1 MPSCSAAAS
10 LIETHRLKHTSSFVN
25 FLVYIKASGSK
36 PACFWHDSGN
46 SLTVSVMN
54 TPRMQWQ
61 QLLSTRRFKLIDQE
75 VRQTRTPATLEGA
88 AGLRSDF
95 HIDHDRV
102 VFSSAFRRLGRKT
115 QVHPLA
121 HNDHTHNRLT
131 HSVEVASVG
140 RSLGNRVGAMMQAQ
154 GLLPDGYTPFD
165 IGGAVQVACLAH
177 DIGNP
182 PFGHTGED
190 ALREWF
196 RHPQHQYLLAGL
208 SAAERQDIQ
217 TYEGN
222 AHSLRMVASLEM
234 YRGEGGMR
242 LTSAAL
248 GALIKYP
255 WTSDA
260 PRAQARGKFNIYR
273 TELPYFEHVAAEL
286 GLLRKGEN
294 EWARHPLSYLME
306 AADDICYAILD
317 LEDAVE
323 IGILDVREFEM
334 LFSHFGETERIWQT
348 HDVSQKCAMLRGI
361 AVGRCVA
368 EVAEK
373 FMLHQD
379 TLLAGT
385 FPGKDLIDVCA
396 PEIKHTLLNAK
407 ALASQKVYRHRTK
420 LVTELASYPCIGTVL
435 DILVPAVHTRI
446 TQGEDALNAR
456 QALAL
461 GLLPQPLPENQTLY
475 QAYMGVLDYIGAMTD
490 NYAANLARE
499 ISGVGIL

>member
-1 MPSCSAAAS
+1 MSP
-10 LIETHRLKHTSSFVN
+10 K
-25 FLVYIKASGSK
+25 
-36 PACFWHDSGN
+36 
-46 SLTVSVMN
+46 
-54 TPRMQWQ
+54 RMQWE
-61 QLLSTRRFKLIDQE
+61 QLLSTRRFKVQDGVVCE
-75 VRQTRTPATLEGA
+75 THTPATMEGA

-121 HNDHTHNRLT
+121 PNDHTHNRLT

-140 RSLGNRVGAMMQAQ
+140 RSLGNRVGAMMQAA
-154 GLLPDGYTPFD
+154 GILPAGFTPFD
-165 IGGAVQVACLAH
+165 IGGVVQVACLAH

-182 PFGHTGED
+182 PFGHTGEE
-190 ALREWF
+190 ALRDWF
-196 RHPQHQYLLAGL
+196 RDPRHTHLLAGL
-208 SAAERQDIQ
+208 DAAERADIQ

-222 AHSLRMVASLEM
+222 AHGLRMVASLEM

-260 PRAQARGKFNIYR
+260 PRAQARGKFNLYR
-273 TELPYFEHVAAEL
+273 TELPYFEQVAQEL
-286 GLLRKGEN
+286 GLLPKGAR
-294 EWARHPLSYLME
+294 EWTRHPLSYLME

-323 IGILDVREFEM
+323 IGILDVHEFER
-334 LFSHFGETERIWQT
+334 LFNHFGETERVWQT
-348 HDVSQKCAMLRGI
+348 HDIRQKCAMLRGI
-361 AVGRCVA
+361 AIGRCVA

-379 TLLAGT
+379 TLLTGS
-385 FPGKDLIDVCA
+385 FQGKDLIDVCA
-396 PEIKHTLLNAK
+396 PDIKQTLLAAK
-407 ALASQKVYRHRTK
+407 DLASHKVYRHRTK
-420 LVTELASYPCIGTVL
+420 LVTELASYPCIATVL
-435 DILVPAVHTRI
+435 DVLVPAVHTQV
-446 TQGEDALNAR
+446 TQGTTALNAR
-456 QALAL
+456 QSLAL
-461 GLLPQPLPENQTLY
+461 GLLPQPLPDDVSLY
-475 QAYMGVLDYIGAMTD
+475 QAYMRVLDYIGAMTD

>member
-1 MPSCSAAAS
+1 MA
-10 LIETHRLKHTSSFVN
+10 EN
-25 FLVYIKASGSK
+25 
-36 PACFWHDSGN
+36 
-46 SLTVSVMN
+46 VMH
-54 TPRMQWQ
+54 WQ
-61 QLLSTRRFKLIDQE
+61 QLLSTQRFKIRAGH
-75 VRQTRTPATLEGA
+75 VTATRTPASIEGA

-121 HNDHTHNRLT
+121 SHDHTHNRLT

-140 RSLGNRVGAMMQAQ
+140 RSLGNRVGAMMQYA
-154 GLLPDGYTPFD
+154 GTLPDGFTPFD
-165 IGGAVQVACLAH
+165 IGAVVQVACLAH

-182 PFGHTGED
+182 PFGHTGEE

-196 RHPQHQYLLAGL
+196 RNPAHAHFLLPL
-208 SAAERQDIQ
+208 DDAERADIC

-222 AHSLRMVASLEM
+222 AHSLRMVANLEM
-234 YRGEGGMR
+234 YRNEGGMR
-242 LTSAAL
+242 LTSAAI

-260 PRAQARGKFNIYR
+260 DPARARGKFNIYR
-273 TELPYFEHVAAEL
+273 AELPYFSAVAKEL
-286 GLLRKGEN
+286 GLIQTGPQQ
-294 EWARHPLSYLME
+294 WARHPLSYLME

-323 IGILDVREFEM
+323 IGILDMHEFEA
-334 LFSHFGETERIWQT
+334 LFSPFGEAERLWET
-348 HDVSQKCAMLRGI
+348 HDQTQKCAMLRGI
-361 AVGRCVA
+361 AIGRCVG
-368 EVAEK
+368 EVSEK

-379 TLLAGT
+379 TLLRGT
-385 FPGKDLIDVCA
+385 FQGKDLIDVCA
-396 PEIKHTLLNAK
+396 PQVKETLLAAK

-435 DILVPAVHTRI
+435 DVLIPAIHRQI
-446 TQGEDALNAR
+446 SGEPLSYRHQLALN
-456 QALAL
+456 
-461 GLLPQPLPENQTLY
+461 LLPAPITTQADLY
-475 QAYMGVLDYIGAMTD
+475 HAYMAALDYVGAMTD